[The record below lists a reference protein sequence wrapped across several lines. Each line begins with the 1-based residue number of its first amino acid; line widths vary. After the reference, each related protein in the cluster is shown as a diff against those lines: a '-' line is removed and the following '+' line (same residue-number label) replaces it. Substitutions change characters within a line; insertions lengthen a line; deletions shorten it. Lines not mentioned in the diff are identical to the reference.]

1 MNAPA
6 TNKPEIPVNK
16 VIAAKPNTV
25 KPVSDQQL
33 ISKLRQEIKTLNKTI
48 KDIQKKP
55 DLQIVSVMMPRQL
68 LSKAND
74 LLLAYSHSMGEL
86 HGISDLICD
95 AVELYLWGDE
105 ENQRLE
111 KEQQEAEQA
120 KAESEQ

>member
-1 MNAPA
+1 MMNAPV
-6 TNKPEIPVNK
+6 TNKPVMPGNK
-16 VIAAKPNTV
+16 VIAKPNTA
-25 KPVSDQQL
+25 KPANNQQL
-33 ISKLRQEIKTLNKTI
+33 ISQLRQEIKTLNKTI

-68 LSKAND
+68 LSKANA

-86 HGISDLICD
+86 YGISDLICD
-95 AVELYLWGDE
+95 AVELYVWGDE

-120 KAESEQ
+120 KAESEK